1 MKRVILDDICISK
14 PHRVLALH
22 RPKLRIPLSTHS
34 FFNTL
39 PALNPQCMMTPY
51 ALLKLSM
58 GYFSKWFHDFP
69 LERSPLNLEMRAI
82 LYL

>member
-1 MKRVILDDICISK
+1 
-14 PHRVLALH
+14 
-22 RPKLRIPLSTHS
+22 
-34 FFNTL
+34 
-39 PALNPQCMMTPY
+39 MMTPSTPY

-69 LERSPLNLEMRAI
+69 LERPPLNLEMRAI